1 VAFHALTGILTGFL
15 TGLSLIVAIGAQNA
29 FVLRQGLLRQHRFPV
44 ALICALADLL
54 LIIIGILGIGEVVSH
69 APEWLI
75 VARYGGA
82 LFLAVYAALAAHRAW
97 QGERLGEERSS
108 AMSRTAAIVVCLGLT
123 FLNPH
128 VYLDTVVLLGSL
140 ANQHGN
146 PGRWEFGAGA
156 SLASLCWFFLLAY
169 GAQLLQPLF
178 ASTRSWRLL
187 DGGIALTM
195 SIIAINLM
203 RS

>member
-1 VAFHALTGILTGFL
+1 VIHSPVAGILSGFF

-54 LIIIGILGIGEVVSH
+54 LIIIGIVGIGEMVSH
-69 APEWLI
+69 APEWLL

-82 LFLAVYAALAAHRAW
+82 LFLAGYAALAAHRAW
-97 QGERLGEERSS
+97 RGERLGE
-108 AMSRTAAIVVCLGLT
+108 AQTTTMSRGAAIVLCLGLT

-140 ANQHGN
+140 ANQHGTS
-146 PGRWEFGAGA
+146 GRWEFGAGA
-156 SLASLCWFFLLAY
+156 SMASLCWFFLLAY

-187 DGGIALTM
+187 DSGIALSM
-195 SIIAINLM
+195 SVLAINLM
-203 RS
+203 RT